1 MLGILIGGL
10 FTFLFGGLLLIL
22 FFGAQRIEEELAQR
36 AREAQKIHADAAG
49 IPRFFVVTQPAVPA
63 VGRVDEA
70 LLLQLQQ
77 YLTAEQTLA
86 DEFVLQPSM
95 ESLYRESGRKIT
107 AH

>member
-10 FTFLFGGLLLIL
+10 FTFLFGGLVLIL

-36 AREAQKIHADAAG
+36 AREAETIRVDAAR
-49 IPRFFVVTQPAVPA
+49 IPRFFVVTQPALPA

-70 LLLQLQQ
+70 LLGQLQQ

-95 ESLYRESGRKIT
+95 ESLYRNSGTTIT